1 VLVLVVLVV
10 CVAAADRLE
19 LPRLLGVVVAGAIS
33 VLLVI
38 ALGRRYRAATV
49 PEEPEP
55 EPEPEAR
62 PPEPEPE
69 PEPDAAEAPARDAQ
83 LVRRAK
89 KLEKAYGHYAD
100 SRQVLL
106 EDSRFV
112 DAVEALARAEPS
124 SVARLR
130 LARANRGW
138 DSRIALGVLAPRTDV
153 PKSWAPAVYRRLED
167 AAWDHAG
174 LYLASLTNAP
184 GKVVGHALSNVQHVL
199 DVDLVHLIDAR
210 VSSGRETVDAELL
223 GRQVSRSLRDD
234 VESLLEDYEQELPVS
249 VVEALREWLRGQIDL
264 GPDLNGRV
272 EVWAYPFLTGSVH
285 FEQRRDELAVEL
297 GATVTAAEAASAI
310 VIGEH
315 GVGKSTLIRK
325 ALEGAGP
332 SWLAFEAGASSVN
345 AGAMYVGQLDGRVE
359 ELVSRLQDGRIVW
372 VFPAFQEALWAG
384 AYSGDPRGLLDALL
398 PHVER
403 GTIRLVAEVTPEG
416 YELLVNRRP
425 RVASAFK
432 ALRLHPL
439 DGRATLAVCRSVVDQ
454 DLALEVSD
462 DVLRQSFEL
471 AEQFLPGISPP
482 GNTIRLLKATA
493 VRAREQEAEEITAT
507 DVLGT
512 LSVLTGIPTEILDP
526 ARPLGLARVRRFLE
540 DRVLGQAEAVDVVVE
555 RIALVKAGLTDP
567 TRPLG
572 VFLFVGPTGTGKT
585 ELAKALAELVFGSAA
600 RLVRL
605 DMSEY
610 QTPDGL
616 ERLLGDAN
624 VDDSAS
630 PLIASVRRDP
640 FSVVLLDEFEKAAL
654 PVRDLFL
661 QLFDDGRLTDRTG
674 RTTDFRH
681 CLVIMTSNAGSAFRS
696 GPGVGFEGGGEGF
709 RSARVERELARAFR
723 PEFLNRIDRIVVFQP
738 FERSQMRALLEKE
751 IEDVRHRKGL
761 RDRPWAIEIDE
772 SATEF
777 LIEHGFSPELGARPL
792 KRAVEQHVLT
802 PLARAIADAQ
812 VPTGDQF
819 LFLSAEGGRIEVA
832 FVGLEPEEPAPAPGD
847 VSDPADGDGPVV
859 LRDDGLLRRL
869 VLRGVRRAEER
880 EALAAV
886 LARTRERVDG
896 VAVER
901 KEWLLAELG
910 RDGFWERDDRF
921 AILAEIEYLDRLQAA
936 TETAG
941 RLGERLAASRTEH
954 ALADVSEILA
964 VRLHVL
970 DQALD
975 GLEAEAPFEVFL
987 RLRLPSDVD
996 DQARGR
1002 AFLDQIAGMYGGW
1015 AARRG
1020 MKIRSLRDAADE
1032 RVLLVSG
1039 LGCGAILRPEA
1050 GLHVQEH
1057 VEEARDGGQDV
1068 ERLAV
1073 SVAIAAAPPGPDR
1086 GAEALLVEALEALD
1100 DTSYPARVVRRYR
1113 LEPQPLVRDA
1123 VRGYRTG
1130 RAEAVLA
1137 GDFDLFEE
1145 A

>member
-1 VLVLVVLVV
+1 M
-10 CVAAADRLE
+10 AAAGWLG
-19 LPRLLGVVVAGAIS
+19 LPGLLGVVVAGAIS
-33 VLLVI
+33 VLLVL
-38 ALGRRYRAATV
+38 ALVRRYVAATV
-49 PEEPEP
+49 PDEPEP
-55 EPEPEAR
+55 EPEPE
-62 PPEPEPE
+62 PESE
-69 PEPDAAEAPARDAQ
+69 PEPDAAEAPAGEAE

-89 KLEKAYGHYAD
+89 ELEKAYGNYAD

-112 DAVEALARAEPS
+112 AAVEALSREEPS
-124 SVARLR
+124 IEELLR
-130 LARANRGW
+130 LARDNRGW
-138 DSRIALGVLAPRTDV
+138 VSRIALGVLATRNDV
-153 PKSWAPAVYRRLED
+153 PKSWGPAVYRRLED

-174 LYLASLTNAP
+174 LFLASLTNAP
-184 GKVVGHALSNVQHVL
+184 GKVIGHALSNVQHVL
-199 DVDLVHLIDAR
+199 DIDLVHLIDAR
-210 VSSGRETVDAELL
+210 VTSGRETVDAELL
-223 GRQVSRSLRDD
+223 GRQVSRSHRDD
-234 VESLLEDYEQELPVS
+234 LESLLEDYEQELPGS

-264 GPDLNGRV
+264 GPELNGRV

-285 FEQRRDELAVEL
+285 FEQRRHDLAVEL
-297 GATVTAAEAASAI
+297 GATVTAAEAASVI

-332 SWLAFEAGASSVN
+332 TWLAFEAGASSVN

-462 DVLRQSFEL
+462 DVLRQSFEF

-526 ARPLGLARVRRFLE
+526 TRPLGLARVRGFLE

-681 CLVIMTSNAGSAFRS
+681 CIVIMTSNAGSAFRS
-696 GPGVGFEGGGEGF
+696 GPGVGFEGGAEEF

-819 LFLSAEGGRIEVA
+819 LFLSAEGGRRIEVA
-832 FVGLEPEEPAPAPGD
+832 FVGLEPEESAPTPGD
-847 VSDPADGDGPVV
+847 VSDPADGDGPVA

-880 EALAAV
+880 EALTAV
-886 LARTRERVDG
+886 LARTRQRVDG

-936 TETAG
+936 TETAR

-1015 AARRG
+1015 ATRRG
-1020 MKIRSLRDAADE
+1020 MKIRPLRDAADE

-1073 SVAIAAAPPGPDR
+1073 SVAVAAAPPGPER